1 LKIILNQATPAFLK
15 RYEYLSNQMENG
27 TISPE
32 ELVEM
37 TAYMEKIEEFD
48 TNKII
53 ALQEYAELKK
63 MSIEQV
69 MKELNPFNRNK

>member
-1 LKIILNQATPAFLK
+1 
-15 RYEYLSNQMENG
+15 MENG

-63 MSIEQV
+63 MSIERV